1 MKLTRKAASL
11 IPVYFIIILSF
22 VITGCE
28 KNAVDPNNMTDDQY
42 LQSVIS
48 GGYDNDYTNEDNI
61 MMQEYSD
68 LNEGGAVFDNESV
81 PPASPFDSLYKWG
94 RRITDVNRNY
104 NISNEGDSLKT
115 VVITTTF
122 TGTFN
127 IIGYLNGVK
136 DTVSKPYTELMKR
149 QVIFKRIARTEY
161 PRRNWRLYKVSIL
174 DGETTQPQTGSSL
187 VQITKV
193 EVYKN
198 NSATPSYVFNGP
210 DFTSTLFTTKLF
222 GGEGIPQLDRNDL
235 VKVKIYTTSQMQNN
249 DYVAFHWSKNTFGF
263 HRIPFTLESQTGNG
277 PYYRVYSK
285 DFNIYGNHRIGAHN
299 AYFSASTH
307 ESLYDN
313 DISKFASE
321 MVGIPYKVT
330 K

>member
-1 MKLTRKAASL
+1 MKTTNKVTSLATVFFIVLAAVMIS
-11 IPVYFIIILSF
+11 
-22 VITGCE
+22 GCE

-42 LQSVIS
+42 LQAVIS

-68 LNEGGAVFDNESV
+68 LNEGGAVPDNEFV
-81 PPASPFDSLYKWG
+81 PPANPYDSLFKWG

-104 NISNEGDSLKT
+104 SITNEGDSLKYAI
-115 VVITTTF
+115 ITTTF
-122 TGTFN
+122 AGTYN
-127 IIGYLNGVK
+127 IIGYINGTK
-136 DTVSKPYTELMKR
+136 DTVSKPYNEVLKR

-161 PRRNWRLYKVSIL
+161 PRKNWRLYKVSIL
-174 DGETTQPQTGSSL
+174 DGETTQPQTGSAL

-198 NSATPSYVFNGP
+198 NSSTPNYVFNGP
-210 DFTSTLFTTKLF
+210 DFTNTLFTTKLF
-222 GGEGIPQLDRNDL
+222 GGEGIPELDRNDL
-235 VKVKIYTTSQMQNN
+235 VKVKIYTTSQMQST
-249 DYVAFHWSKNTFGF
+249 DYVAFHWAKNAFGF
-263 HRIPFTLESQTGNG
+263 HRIPFALESQTGSG
-277 PYYRVYSK
+277 PYYRIYTK

-299 AYFSASTH
+299 AYFSANTH

-313 DISKFASE
+313 DVSKFASD
-321 MVGIPYKVT
+321 MVGIPFKVT